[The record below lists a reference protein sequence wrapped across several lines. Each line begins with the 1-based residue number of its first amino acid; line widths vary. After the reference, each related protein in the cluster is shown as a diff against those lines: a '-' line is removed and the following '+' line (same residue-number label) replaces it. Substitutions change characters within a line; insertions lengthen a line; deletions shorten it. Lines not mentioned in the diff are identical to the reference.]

1 MKTVCVLEGNI
12 KERRRLLDKIKG
24 SLVDHEL
31 FTFDNDNFY
40 DDVSQ
45 QVTELS
51 CFGRRRLFIIREL
64 PQIRGAGK
72 SKDAKSKARTKVI
85 NNFKKLFPFIPV
97 GNVVVFNNVGISA
110 PSFFKEVEKL
120 GELGGVYKYKQ
131 KISKYDAK
139 KIAFE
144 YFKKRDIDIEDNI
157 SSLIVNSLN
166 IMGSDVDIDKLLLF
180 LLKMYNY
187 VYGKKTVTKKDVFA
201 ICSMSE
207 DFIVWSLYNIFDGS
221 DDEDKSTKYRRSFKM
236 ANNFLVNSRYFHF
249 ESMRL
254 MQSML
259 WRYGLLLMG
268 KSGVE
273 SKISKKDIVA
283 EIANIKKL
291 KSKGKAQ
298 KIILSQKD
306 GKPEYSDKMVNNVLL
321 RRYGKET
328 LLCYTLDE
336 LSSIYHTIS
345 KALVKVRA
353 GCTTSEMTT
362 LLQVI
367 FLTICGELGC
377 KTSVSGVLEH
387 KKMLR
392 NGF

>member
-1 MKTVCVLEGNI
+1 MRTVCVLEGNI
-12 KERRRLLDKIKG
+12 GERKRQLENIKK
-24 SLVDHEL
+24 SLADPEICN
-31 FTFDNDNFY
+31 FDNEDFY
-40 DDVSQ
+40 DFVSQ

-85 NNFKKLFPFIPV
+85 SNFKKLFPLIPV
-97 GNVVVFNNVGISA
+97 GNLVAFNDVGISA
-110 PSFFKEVEKL
+110 PSFFKEIEKL
-120 GELGGVYKYKQ
+120 GKLGGVYRYKQ
-131 KISKYDAK
+131 KISKNDAK
-139 KIAFE
+139 KIVFS
-144 YFKKRDIDIEDNI
+144 YFKKREIEIEDEV
-157 SSLIVNSLN
+157 SSLIVDSLN
-166 IMGSDVDIDKLLLF
+166 IMGSDVDIDKLLLI
-180 LLKMYNY
+180 LLKMYHY
-187 VYGKKTVTKKDVFA
+187 VYGKKSVTKKDVFA

-207 DFIVWSLYNIFDGS
+207 DFIVWSLYKIFDG
-221 DDEDKSTKYRRSFKM
+221 DGEDNRYSRSFKM
-236 ANNFLVNSRYFHF
+236 VNDFLINSRYFYF
-249 ESMRL
+249 ESTRL

-259 WRYGLLLMG
+259 WRYGLLLLG

-273 SKISKKDIVA
+273 SKISKKDIAA

-291 KSKGKAQ
+291 KSTGKAQ

-306 GKPEYSDKMVNNVLL
+306 DKPEYSDKMVNNVLQ

-336 LSSIYHTIS
+336 LLSIYHTIS
-345 KALVKVRA
+345 KALVKVRS
-353 GCTTSEMTT
+353 GCTNSEMTI

-367 FLTICGELGC
+367 FLTICGELGP
-377 KTSVSGVLEH
+377 KISISGVLDH

-392 NGF
+392 AGA